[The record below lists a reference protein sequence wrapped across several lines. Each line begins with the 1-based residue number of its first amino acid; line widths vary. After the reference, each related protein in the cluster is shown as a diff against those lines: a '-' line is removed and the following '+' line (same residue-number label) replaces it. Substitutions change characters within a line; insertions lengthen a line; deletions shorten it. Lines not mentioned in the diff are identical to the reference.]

1 MCTGSLSRGIG
12 IEEGQGLRVQLSGR
26 TLDKYMQ
33 GSWVWSPT
41 QEEKQ
46 KGRKEEVGA
55 PQFILLSLILLMSGV
70 DPVTQWFALYIWVPC
85 ANGSYRQT
93 KILMLGP
100 AGKEYNVVSC
110 SLNVSYAKK
119 GGLRNEVWRWQK
131 RKRKNARCAMLI
143 MGFSLGPMGNHCWIR
158 AQMICIMRRLL
169 CVWVRSVAS
178 LESWN
183 REAT

>member
-1 MCTGSLSRGIG
+1 MCTGSLSCGIG

-41 QEEKQ
+41 QEKKQ

-85 ANGSYRQT
+85 ANVSYRQT

-110 SLNVSYAKK
+110 SLSVSYAKK
-119 GGLRNEVWRWQK
+119 GGGVLEMKFGDDRKGRRKMPAVPCWLWDLASGQWEIIAGFEHRWY
-131 RKRKNARCAMLI
+131 A
-143 MGFSLGPMGNHCWIR
+143 
-158 AQMICIMRRLL
+158 
-169 CVWVRSVAS
+169 
-178 LESWN
+178 
-183 REAT
+183 